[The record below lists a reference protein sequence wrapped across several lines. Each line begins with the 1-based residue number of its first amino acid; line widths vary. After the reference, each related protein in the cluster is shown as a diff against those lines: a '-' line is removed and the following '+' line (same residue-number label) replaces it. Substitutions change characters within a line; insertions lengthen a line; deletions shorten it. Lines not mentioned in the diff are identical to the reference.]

1 MLNVSGIA
9 PIVRKN
15 HVNLHDKNL
24 WAYNSFRLG
33 SNRMF
38 F

>member
-1 MLNVSGIA
+1 MLNVTGIGT
-9 PIVRKN
+9 IVRKN
-15 HVNLHDKNL
+15 HVNLHDKKL
-24 WAYNSFRLG
+24 MAYNSFRLG